1 MISYLWTNFMNYI
14 LQIFINLLALSSIL
28 YINFACFLD
37 EHLLDNIVNQHT
49 YMLMVSLRFNQL
61 WMHH

>member
-1 MISYLWTNFMNYI
+1 MNYI